1 MAQMRISRSRL
12 DALIEEAVVDA
23 YDESEQRGGFCVMI
37 DEHLHLPFTTQVLGV
52 EVTVTAV
59 DQNDAGEIVA
69 VCARGRARQTIPIL
83 DLPLPHPAPS
93 GAEWIE
99 AYRRWARGTR

>member
-1 MAQMRISRSRL
+1 MVQIRISRSRL
-12 DALIEEAVVDA
+12 DAMIEEAIVDA
-23 YDESEQRGGFCVMI
+23 YDESEQRGGFCVMF

-59 DQNDAGEIVA
+59 GQNDAGEIVA
-69 VCARGRARQTIPIL
+69 VCTRGRTRQMIPIL
-83 DLPLPHPAPS
+83 DLPLPDPAPP

-99 AYRRWARGTR
+99 AYRRWARDAR